1 MTKQA
6 ISVKGIV
13 AGLDDGWILEQ
24 YARATSD
31 IIKGWQM
38 VGLSKVA
45 MSWVMYAYVSLSK
58 TEGSYGYLVS
68 RLSKT
73 IRAKDKKL
81 TPKQAVKLVEL
92 AIEERLT
99 NKKMSG
105 RLRGIVI
112 NVPQSTYND
121 NRNKYEG
128 LILFVDSTLKRYED
142 EAKTVFRIKMGCK
155 SGQF

>member
-92 AIEERLT
+92 AIEERLS

-105 RLRGIVI
+105 RLRGTVLSI
-112 NVPQSTYND
+112 PRATYSD
-121 NRNKYEG
+121 NRSKYEG
-128 LILFVDSTLKRYED
+128 LILLVDSTLKRYED
-142 EAKTVFRIKMGCK
+142 EAKAAYRVKMGCK
-155 SGQF
+155 SGRF